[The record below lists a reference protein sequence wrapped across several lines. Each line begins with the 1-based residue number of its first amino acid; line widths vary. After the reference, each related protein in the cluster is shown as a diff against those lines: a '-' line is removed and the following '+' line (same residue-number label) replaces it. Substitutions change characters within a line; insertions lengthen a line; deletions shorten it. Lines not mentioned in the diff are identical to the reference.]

1 MQVFDNIEE
10 VKKIDESGMV
20 FCVEDAPKHLLEAGK
35 IDFNLVLKKDFDKIV
50 VAGMGGSG
58 IGGEVVLDAFFN
70 DIKKPVFLSKGY
82 LLPEFLDDKT
92 LFLAVSY
99 SGDTEETLSA
109 LKEAEKRGMQ
119 IISLSSGG
127 KLKEIAEQN
136 KYPLI
141 ELPRGFQ
148 PRASFYYI
156 VVSLVKILEK
166 LGVISSKKEDILE
179 SVKILEKIK
188 NDIGISKPER
198 VNSAKQLAVKIKDKI
213 PLIFASSSITGACAL
228 RMKNQFNENSKLPA
242 FVSLFPE
249 LNHNEIVPFDMLKKG
264 AHQFVLILLRDK
276 EEHHRIVKRIEITK
290 SLLGGKL
297 SGVNEIFSSGESRFA
312 KIISLIFFGDILS
325 CYVALLRGIDP
336 TPVDIIGKLK
346 KELRR

>member
-1 MQVFDNIEE
+1 MQVFDNMEE
-10 VKKIDESGMV
+10 IKNIDESGMV
-20 FCVEDAPKHLLEAGK
+20 LCVEDAPKHLLEAEK
-35 IDFNLVLKKDFDKIV
+35 IDFDLLPKKEFNKIV
-50 VAGMGGSG
+50 IAGMGGSG
-58 IGGEVVLDAFFN
+58 IGGEVVLDAFFKEL
-70 DIKKPVFLSKGY
+70 KKPVFLSKGY
-82 LLPEFLDDKT
+82 LLPEFLDEET

-109 LKEAEKRGMQ
+109 LKEAEKKGMQ
-119 IISLSSGG
+119 IVCLSSGG

-156 VVSLVKILEK
+156 IVSLVKILEK

-179 SVKILEKIK
+179 SVKVVEKMK
-188 NDIGISKPER
+188 NDIGSGKPER
-198 VNSAKQLAVKIKDKI
+198 VNAAKQLAVKIKDKT
-213 PLIFASSSITGACAL
+213 PLIFASSSITGAGAL

-249 LNHNEIVPFDMLKKG
+249 LNHNEIVPFDLLKKG
-264 AHQFVLILLRDK
+264 SHQFILILLRDK

-297 SGVNEIFSSGESRFA
+297 SGVNEIFSIGESRLA

-336 TPVDIIGKLK
+336 TPVEVIGKLK
-346 KELRR
+346 KELKR